1 MSNIKNIIFDLGGV
15 IFDLDYQ
22 KTEDAFVELGAQNFG
37 AIYSQLKQNPIFDDF
52 EKGLISAESF
62 KDDLCEILDIN
73 AGFPQF
79 CEAWNAMLLGWPKD
93 RLDFI
98 KNIKQKYKIYLLSN
112 TNSIHYPKVFEM
124 LKEERGINS
133 IDFLFEK
140 TYFSNYINLRKPDRE
155 IFELVLDENK
165 LNPTETLFVDDSPQN
180 VQGAIDVGLKGFH
193 VSNDR
198 TVKDI
203 ISIL

>member
-1 MSNIKNIIFDLGGV
+1 MSSIKNIIFDLGGV

-22 KTEDAFVELGAQNFG
+22 RTEDAFVKLGAKDFG
-37 AIYSQLKQNPIFDDF
+37 VVYSQLKQNPIFDDF
-52 EKGLISAESF
+52 ERGTTKTNHFRTDLSELLNINVSDKDFDAAWSA
-62 KDDLCEILDIN
+62 L
-73 AGFPQF
+73 
-79 CEAWNAMLLGWPKD
+79 LLGWSKEK
-93 RLDFI
+93 LDFAASL
-98 KNIKQKYKIYLLSN
+98 KNDFQIYILSN
-112 TNSIHYPKVFEM
+112 TNDIHYPIVFDL
-124 LKEERGINS
+124 LKENIGLS
-133 IDFLFEK
+133 SLDSLFEK
-140 TYFSNYINLRKPDRE
+140 TYYSNQINMRKPDRE